1 MHDRHDHLSATD
13 AGVTTAYTAGDRN
26 HLRVA
31 AGLLVAGAVGANAA
45 FLGLGSTFEY
55 PDVLQLP
62 AAEIVARFDATQ
74 ATTMAWFALLALSA
88 GALGPA
94 AVLLRRAGRGPAARW
109 SAVVGVAAAVV
120 QVIGLSR
127 WLVLVPG
134 LADRALDQTAPA
146 ASRADALDAFH
157 TAHTWLGTALGETAG
172 YALTALWTVLLLAAL
187 GRLPGWVR
195 ALGAGSAALIASGVL
210 IPLDVPGT
218 DLANFVGYVLWSV
231 WLVALAVCLVRRRPA
246 PPDAGV
252 AAVAVAAAAG
262 VAAST

>member
-1 MHDRHDHLSATD
+1 MDHVDHPANRIKL
-13 AGVTTAYTAGDRN
+13 
-26 HLRVA
+26 A

-62 AAEIVARFDATQ
+62 AAEIVARFDATR

-88 GALGPA
+88 GLLGPA
-94 AVLLRRAGRGPAARW
+94 AVLLRRTGRGRAARW

-127 WLVLVPG
+127 WLLLVPG
-134 LADRALDQTAPA
+134 LADRALDPA
-146 ASRADALDAFH
+146 ASAADRADALDTFH
-157 TAHTWLGTALGETAG
+157 TAHTWLGSALGETAG
-172 YALTALWTVLLLAAL
+172 YALTATWTVLVLVAL
-187 GRLPGWVR
+187 DRLPRWVR

-231 WLVALAVCLVRRRPA
+231 WLLALAVHLVRRPA
-246 PPDAGV
+246 PADDATFTPAG
-252 AAVAVAAAAG
+252 AAG
-262 VAAST
+262 AA

>member
-1 MHDRHDHLSATD
+1 M
-13 AGVTTAYTAGDRN
+13 
-26 HLRVA
+26 A

-62 AAEIVARFDATQ
+62 AAEIVARFDATR
-74 ATTMAWFALLALSA
+74 ASTMAWFALLAVSA

-94 AVLLRRAGRGPAARW
+94 AVLLRRAGRGRAARW
-109 SAVVGVAAAVV
+109 SAVAGVAAAVV

-134 LADRALDQTAPA
+134 LTDRALDPS
-146 ASRADALDAFH
+146 ASATDRADALDAFH

-172 YALTALWTVLLLAAL
+172 YALTAAWTILLLAAL
-187 GRLPGWVR
+187 DRLPGWVR
-195 ALGAGSAALIASGVL
+195 ALGAGSATLIASGVL

-218 DLANFVGYVLWSV
+218 DLANFVGYVLWSL
-231 WLVALAVCLVRRRPA
+231 WLVALAVCLVRRPAGGSAPA
-246 PPDAGV
+246 PAMMAGV
-252 AAVAVAAAAG
+252 A
-262 VAAST
+262 

>member
-1 MHDRHDHLSATD
+1 MQDL
-13 AGVTTAYTAGDRN
+13 N
-26 HLRVA
+26 HPTGSVRLA

-62 AAEIVARFDATQ
+62 TTEIVARFDATRP
-74 ATTMAWFALLALSA
+74 TTMAWFALLTVSA
-88 GALGPA
+88 GVLGPA
-94 AVLLRRAGRGPAARW
+94 AVLLRRAGRGAAARW
-109 SAVVGVAAAVV
+109 SAVAGVAAAVV

-134 LADRALDQTAPA
+134 MTDRALDPTASA
-146 ASRADALDAFH
+146 AERADALDTFH

-172 YALTALWTVLLLAAL
+172 YAFTATWTILILAAL
-187 GRLPGWVR
+187 RHLPRWVR
-195 ALGAGSAALIASGVL
+195 AVGAGSAALIASGVL

-231 WLVALAVCLVRRRPA
+231 WLVALAVCLVRRHPA
-246 PPDAGV
+246 GGAEARGPATTSVG
-252 AAVAVAAAAG
+252 ATA
-262 VAAST
+262 

>member
-1 MHDRHDHLSATD
+1 MDHRPDHLTTT
-13 AGVTTAYTAGDRN
+13 VTADRN
-26 HLRVA
+26 RLRRA

-45 FLGLGSTFEY
+45 FLGLGSTFDY

-62 AAEIVARFDATQ
+62 AAEIVARFDATR

-94 AVLLRRAGRGPAARW
+94 AVLLRRAGRGGAARW
-109 SAVVGVAAAVV
+109 SARVGVAAAVV

-134 LADRALDQTAPA
+134 LADRALDPS
-146 ASRADALDAFH
+146 ASAGQRADALDTFH

-172 YALTALWTVLLLAAL
+172 YALTATWTVLVLAAL
-187 GRLPGWVR
+187 DRLPGWVR

-231 WLVALAVCLVRRRPA
+231 WLVALAVCLVRRHSAPADARPA
-246 PPDAGV
+246 TRVAG
-252 AAVAVAAAAG
+252 AAG
-262 VAAST
+262 

>member
-1 MHDRHDHLSATD
+1 MD
-13 AGVTTAYTAGDRN
+13 DRN
-26 HLRVA
+26 HPTRTIRLA

-62 AAEIVARFDATQ
+62 AAEIVARFDATR

-109 SAVVGVAAAVV
+109 SAVAGVAAAVV

-134 LADRALDQTAPA
+134 LADRALDPSATAA
-146 ASRADALDAFH
+146 QRADALNTFH

-172 YALTALWTVLLLAAL
+172 YALTATWTVLILAAL
-187 GRLPGWVR
+187 AGLPRWVR

-218 DLANFVGYVLWSV
+218 DLANFVGYVLWSG
-231 WLVALAVCLVRRRPA
+231 WLIALAVCLIRRPA
-246 PPDAGV
+246 PTTSTGATFTPAG
-252 AAVAVAAAAG
+252 AAG
-262 VAAST
+262 AA